1 MVRKE
6 KILLF
11 LFIFILVVSSIGI
24 PVGKSCK
31 DIVITSAATAGDY
44 SLLLKVRDPSR
55 SGLQVL
61 CRVPSGTH
69 YTYHHPWTGKP
80 WDFIVT
86 HTFLGV
92 ATQGDTLPNIVKAG
106 MVLTDAGLAFGDA
119 DTPSNWVN
127 PTNHAWDDFD
137 WIRYACQTA
146 NNENEAID
154 LLTTEAIYQLHATG
168 VSENL
173 FLVGPQQAVII
184 EADAVRHTI
193 HTITDVLV
201 MSNYAKDLW
210 RTQLLKSLP
219 IASSFETEKETWVQR
234 GSVARLDSIC
244 GVKIINITQSSIT
257 ARVVPSFV
265 FKQSGQDKDV
275 TIYLGER
282 ATIGP
287 YNVNLL
293 DINGNTAKISVCT
306 AVHAWEQELQ
316 SHIQPLSGTITIKD
330 LITWSRFHSADLNGL
345 RPMCED
351 AFEYEAAMI
360 FKIPEEHAS
369 FLSSGWFSANHACSS
384 IYVPIHICDND
395 IYDPYET
402 GEAAALSLELLEH
415 YGHGTLTSLCQNVED
430 VFISENEANEILA
443 DQMIHNASDIT
454 SFLTARDLCM
464 QEQAFLTEQLW
475 LNTSKA
481 SQGIIGSIWMENYSV
496 SFNRIQKAMSRL
508 ENISGSETTMF
519 ILGTIALSICKSRI
533 DTVSIQGKNCT
544 EIQQDYTAADRYF
557 QSGEY
562 TIGFV
567 LLQQT
572 FDSCNNLI
580 NAETER

>member
-1 MVRKE
+1 MIRAE
-6 KILLF
+6 KILPC
-11 LFIFILVVSSIGI
+11 LFIFILVISSIGI
-24 PVGKSCK
+24 PIGKSCK

-44 SLLLKVRDPSR
+44 NLLLKVRDPSR

-69 YTYHHPWTGKP
+69 YTYYHPWTGKP

-127 PTNHAWDDFD
+127 PTKYAWDDFD

-146 NNENEAID
+146 NNENDAID
-154 LLTTEAIYQLHATG
+154 LLTTDAIYKLHATG

-193 HTITDVLV
+193 HSINNVLV

-219 IASSFETEKETWVQR
+219 IASSFETEKETWLQR
-234 GSVARLDSIC
+234 GSVAHLDSLC

-257 ARVVPSFV
+257 ARIVPSFV
-265 FKQSGQDKDV
+265 FKQSGLDKDV

-287 YNVNLL
+287 YSVRLL
-293 DINGNTAKISVCT
+293 DINGNTAKISICT
-306 AVHAWEQELQ
+306 AVNAWEQELQ
-316 SHIQPLSGTITIKD
+316 SHIQPLIGTITVKD

-360 FKIPEEHAS
+360 FKIPEEHENL
-369 FLSSGWFSANHACSS
+369 LSGGWFAANHACSS

-395 IYDPYET
+395 IYYPYQT
-402 GEAAALSLELLEH
+402 GDAAALSLELLH
-415 YGHGTLTSLCQNVED
+415 KYGHGTLTTLCQNVED
-430 VFISENEANEILA
+430 VFLSENEANEILA
-443 DQMIHNASDIT
+443 DQMIHNASDIIP
-454 SFLTARDLCM
+454 FLTAMDCCM
-464 QEQAFLTEQLW
+464 QKQAYLTEQLW
-475 LNTSKA
+475 LNASNV
-481 SQGIIGSIWMENYSV
+481 SQGIIGSIWMKNYTV
-496 SFNRIQKAMSRL
+496 SFDRMQKAMFL
-508 ENISGSETTMF
+508 LKNILGSETTMS
-519 ILGTIALSICKSRI
+519 ILGTIALSICKSKI
-533 DTVSIQGKNCT
+533 DTVSVQRKNCS
-544 EIQQDYTAADRYF
+544 EIQQEYIEADRYF
-557 QSGEY
+557 KSGEY
-562 TIGFV
+562 TMGFV
-567 LLQQT
+567 LLQLI

-580 NAETER
+580 KVATEV